1 MIRRTLESVPTRQ
14 ERDNARALVLRYGRN
29 ATAFQILNPGLSLW
43 FAPQGN
49 AVVGYVTS
57 SGFRV
62 VAGCPICPPEDIPAI
77 AAAFEH
83 DTYAVH
89 KRVCYFG
96 AQHHLV
102 AKLRQQRPIATML
115 LGAQPT
121 WNPQNWPDIVRR
133 KASLRGQ
140 LARARNKHV
149 TIASQDTRMA
159 TTYPHLRACLNQWLE
174 TRKLPP
180 MHFLIEPDTLQCL
193 QDRRVYIARRAEVL
207 VGFLVAS
214 PVPLRNGWLIEQIIR
229 GHDAPNGTS
238 ELLLDAAMRD
248 TAADGATYL
257 TLGLSP
263 LSRRAGIPRWPEP
276 IWLRIVL
283 AWVRL
288 HGQRFYNFDGLDA
301 FKAKAL
307 PEHWEPIYALTPEAR
322 ISPQM
327 LYAIA
332 GAFSGTS
339 PLLFLAL
346 SVLRAGWQEVRW
358 LWRAVRAGRVGA

>member
-1 MIRRTLESVPTRQ
+1 MIPPLTQFTPTPH
-14 ERDNARALVLRYGRN
+14 ERANARTLVLRYGRN

-43 FAPQGN
+43 FAPRGN

-62 VAGCPICPPEDIPAI
+62 VAGCPIGPPDDIPTVAT
-77 AAAFEH
+77 AFEREAH
-83 DTYAVH
+83 AAH
-89 KRVCYFG
+89 QRVCYFG
-96 AQHHLV
+96 AQQHLV
-102 AKLRQQRPIATML
+102 TTLAQQRPLATML

-121 WNPQNWPDIVRR
+121 WNPQHWPDILRR

-149 TIASQDTRMA
+149 TIAPHDTTIA
-159 TTYPHLRACLNQWLE
+159 TPRPHLRHCLNQWLE

-193 QDRRVYIARRAEVL
+193 QDRRVYVAQRYDTL

-248 TAADGATYL
+248 TATDGATYL

-263 LSRRAGIPRWPEP
+263 LSRRAGIPHHTEP
-276 IWLRIVL
+276 LWLRILL
-283 AWVRL
+283 AWVHV

-307 PEHWEPIYALTPEAR
+307 PEQWEPIYAITSEPHITPR
-322 ISPQM
+322 M

-339 PLLFLAL
+339 PLLFLAHSL
-346 SVLRAGWQEVRW
+346 LRAGRQEVRW
-358 LWRAVRAGRVGA
+358 FLHAIRTNNAAQ